1 MITTDSS
8 VFILHLVSTS
18 IMVGVI
24 WIIQLVHY
32 PTFLF
37 IDKQKYMKF
46 QEFHMSRVSYIVMPT
61 MIAELFSGIY
71 ILFYNNVL
79 MVNTFFLLAS
89 FSLFLNWVIT
99 ALVFVKIHNGLLIKY
114 EKNIILLLVKLNW
127 LRTILWSLRLVFLT
141 IIIFIFDIIQ

>member
-141 IIIFIFDIIQ
+141 IIIFLFDIIQ

>member
-127 LRTILWSLRLVFLT
+127 LRTILWSLRLVFLA
-141 IIIFIFDIIQ
+141 IIIFLSDIIQ

>member
-79 MVNTFFLLAS
+79 IVNTFFLLAS

-141 IIIFIFDIIQ
+141 IIIFLSDIIQ

>member
-79 MVNTFFLLAS
+79 IVNTFFLLAS

-114 EKNIILLLVKLNW
+114 EKNIILLLVKFNW
-127 LRTILWSLRLVFLT
+127 IRTILWSLRLVFLT
-141 IIIFIFDIIQ
+141 IIIFLFDIIQ

>member
-79 MVNTFFLLAS
+79 IVNTFFLLAS

-127 LRTILWSLRLVFLT
+127 LRTILWSLRLVFLA
-141 IIIFIFDIIQ
+141 IIIFLSDIIQ

>member
-89 FSLFLNWVIT
+89 FSLLLNWVIT

-141 IIIFIFDIIQ
+141 IIIFLFDIIQ

>member
-141 IIIFIFDIIQ
+141 IIIFLSDIIQ

>member
-71 ILFYNNVL
+71 ILLYNNIL

-114 EKNIILLLVKLNW
+114 EKNIILLLVKFNW
-127 LRTILWSLRLVFLT
+127 IRTILWSLRLVFLT
-141 IIIFIFDIIQ
+141 IIIFLFDIIQ

>member
-32 PTFLF
+32 PSFLF

-71 ILFYNNVL
+71 ILLYNNIL

-114 EKNIILLLVKLNW
+114 EKKIILLLVKLNW

-141 IIIFIFDIIQ
+141 IIIFLFDILQ

>member
-114 EKNIILLLVKLNW
+114 EKNIILLLVKFNW
-127 LRTILWSLRLVFLT
+127 IRTILWSLRLVFLT
-141 IIIFIFDIIQ
+141 IIIFLFDIIQ

>member
-71 ILFYNNVL
+71 ILLYNNIL

-114 EKNIILLLVKLNW
+114 EKKIILLLVKLNW

-141 IIIFIFDIIQ
+141 IIIFLFDILQ

>member
-71 ILFYNNVL
+71 ILLYNNIL
-79 MVNTFFLLAS
+79 MLNTFFLLAS
-89 FSLFLNWVIT
+89 FYLFLNWVIT

-114 EKNIILLLVKLNW
+114 EKNIILLLVKFNW
-127 LRTILWSLRLVFLT
+127 IRTILWSLRLVFLT
-141 IIIFIFDIIQ
+141 IIIFLFDIIQ

>member
-1 MITTDSS
+1 MITTDYN

-32 PTFLF
+32 PTFLY

-71 ILFYNNVL
+71 ILFYNNIL

-99 ALVFVKIHNGLLIKY
+99 ALVFVKIHNRLLIKY

-141 IIIFIFDIIQ
+141 IIIFLFDIIQ

>member
-89 FSLFLNWVIT
+89 FYLFLNWVIT

-141 IIIFIFDIIQ
+141 IIIFLFDIIQ

>member
-71 ILFYNNVL
+71 ILLYNNIL
-79 MVNTFFLLAS
+79 MLNTFFLLAS

-114 EKNIILLLVKLNW
+114 EKKIILLLVKLNW

-141 IIIFIFDIIQ
+141 IIIFLFDILQ

>member
-89 FSLFLNWVIT
+89 FSLLLNWVIT

-127 LRTILWSLRLVFLT
+127 LRTILWSLRLVFLA
-141 IIIFIFDIIQ
+141 IIIFLSDIIQ